1 MFFPG
6 IVASAHHSFIHE
18 TWRKNQ
24 SIRFAVSGILGNA
37 VFYGLDKVLF
47 PVIEHTASQLSS
59 TKSTNHRVIVDGSK
73 WITNNA
79 ASVSFF
85 VAYLLDIALQRKLAA
100 SMNVMLVSFCLHIF
114 LIDD

>member
-1 MFFPG
+1 MAGDGRPLSPYHSFDNMSFLG
-6 IVASAHHSFIHE
+6 VGATTHHSFIHE

-59 TKSTNHRVIVDGSK
+59 TKSTNHRVIVVGSK

-85 VAYLLDIALQRKLAA
+85 VAYLLDIAVQRK
-100 SMNVMLVSFCLHIF
+100 FC
-114 LIDD
+114 